1 MAVFGILALCMI
13 PRSFAAIVEEP
24 SNITATAFSKG
35 CGWVHNCGSRGCSDC
50 KDDGSSGY
58 KECCASSNCAWV
70 NNCGARGCADCKDDG
85 SQGFKECCGTGP
97 SPSPGPTPSPGP
109 AGQWCPSANDFTVA
123 YGSPHLMDQGWEIQG
138 NGGVATKSTF
148 NLVGGFVEF
157 DIDFSGV
164 DPGVNANIYTISPSV
179 GSSGYTPGNYC
190 DGAKTGS
197 GFCLEVD
204 WIESNGNCG
213 GATTLHTKEGP
224 GSNGCTAWGCRASY
238 HYNGRSSFHMRI
250 EYGTDGSWTT
260 IRDGQTIGGGSLS
273 PQPSGWDWSVIKS
286 NYETK
291 GALIYSSEWVGWV
304 PVDDCGKGPGNL
316 DASHY
321 KVSNLKISGSVV
333 QGPTPRSCPTTAK
346 EAMHEAPVLI

>member
-1 MAVFGILALCMI
+1 MGKC
-13 PRSFAAIVEEP
+13 S
-24 SNITATAFSKG
+24 G
-35 CGWVHNCGSRGCSDC
+35 HYCSD
-50 KDDGSSGY
+50 GPVPTPPPPSP
-58 KECCASSNCAWV
+58 
-70 NNCGARGCADCKDDG
+70 
-85 SQGFKECCGTGP
+85 TP
-97 SPSPGPTPSPGP
+97 SPSPVEG
-109 AGQWCPSANDFTVA
+109 AVFCPSASDLVIA
-123 YGSPHLMDQGWEIQG
+123 YGTPQLNNQGWEVHG
-138 NGGVATKSTF
+138 NGGVATKAAF

-157 DIDFSGV
+157 DIDFSNV
-164 DPGVNANIYTISPSV
+164 KTGVNANIYTISPSTDA
-179 GSSGYTPGNYC
+179 SGYTGSRYC
-190 DGAKTGS
+190 DGAKTDDNW
-197 GFCLEVD
+197 CLEVD

-273 PQPSGWDWSVIKS
+273 PQPNGWDWSVIKS

-304 PVDDCGKGPGNL
+304 PVDDCGKGPGDL
-316 DASHY
+316 DGSHY

-333 QGPTPRSCPTTAK
+333 QGPTPRSCGGPSPGPSPTPSPNPAPSAAWQACSTGPCCNPYSSVAQLCPGQIACKECGGGEACQCPTTAK
-346 EAMHEAPVLI
+346 EAMHEALVLI